1 MNKQIELSNLADDLI
16 EPWRPMVDL
25 IAIGI
30 VTSSERLNK
39 TQRYALANVLHN
51 ACIIDDKT
59 TTVLAGIEIMV
70 DSIRKYVI
78 DEKETAI
85 KLPMVIPV
93 KELGLVTE

>member
-1 MNKQIELSNLADDLI
+1 M
-16 EPWRPMVDL
+16 
-25 IAIGI
+25 
-30 VTSSERLNK
+30 
-39 TQRYALANVLHN
+39 
-51 ACIIDDKT
+51 
-59 TTVLAGIEIMV
+59 LAGIEIMV